1 MGWKFSL
8 AQRIRMGLAMLVVFL
23 LILATNLVDRRYFNV
38 VQKSITTVYEDR
50 LLAKDYIYKISRQ
63 LQEKKDFLAIEDKAQ
78 VKKKIIQAN
87 DSIQILTTKFAATR
101 LTDHEAIL
109 FESLKKNLDELYD
122 HERRWSLGAS
132 FGKEGLTAETI
143 DNTFQ
148 AIYGDLDALAK
159 IQIEEGKN
167 EIIISTETINTSN
180 LISRLEIVMLVII
193 GVLIQLLIFLKPL
206 SR

>member
-63 LQEKKDFLAIEDKAQ
+63 LQKKRDFLAIEDKAQ
-78 VKKKIIQAN
+78 VKKKIIHAN

-122 HERRWSLGAS
+122 HERRWSLDAS
-132 FGKEGLTAETI
+132 FREEGLTAETI

-148 AIYGDLDALAK
+148 AIYDDLDALAK